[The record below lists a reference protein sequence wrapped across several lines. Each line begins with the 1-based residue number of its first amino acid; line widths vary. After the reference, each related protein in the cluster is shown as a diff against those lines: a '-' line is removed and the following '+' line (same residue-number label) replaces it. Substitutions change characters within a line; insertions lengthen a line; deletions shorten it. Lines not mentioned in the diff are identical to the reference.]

1 MLRHSNAVI
10 AYSHAVKE
18 HLDRKYKLNTNCFY
32 KAFTDFKRMTF
43 SDYKRNN
50 PIPNFA
56 YIGSFFK
63 WHKID
68 ELLTAFEITNDQN
81 RRCTLTFIGD
91 GVEFESIKQLA
102 SRSKYNSSIQF
113 AGRLDA
119 AALEEQ
125 MKKIDVGVI
134 PNALWFQAPV
144 KLFQYA
150 AAQLPVL
157 CRNTPTMSELTGKSD
172 GFIFF
177 DSSSELADQ
186 MIHLV
191 DRADELQQLGIKA
204 QQYAKQHFSKES
216 YLNFFEKIFQSL

>member
-1 MLRHSNAVI
+1 
-10 AYSHAVKE
+10 
-18 HLDRKYKLNTNCFY
+18 
-32 KAFTDFKRMTF
+32 MTF
-43 SDYKRNN
+43 SNYQRKHAV
-50 PIPNFA
+50 PNFA

-68 ELLTAFEITNDQN
+68 ELLTGFDKANDQN

-91 GVEFESIKQLA
+91 GVEFESIQELA
-102 SRSKYNSSIQF
+102 SRSKYKDSIQF
-113 AGRLDA
+113 TGRLDA

-125 MKKIDVGVI
+125 MPQIDVGVI

-157 CRNTPTMSELTGKSD
+157 CRNTPTMVELTGKSD

-177 DSSSELADQ
+177 ENSTELAEQ
-186 MIHLV
+186 MIRLV
-191 DRADELQQLGIKA
+191 DKADELHALGMKA
-204 QQYAKQHFSKES
+204 QEYAKQHFSKGS
-216 YLNFFEKIFQSL
+216 YLNFFQQIFQSL